1 MSEANQTNEP
11 KTEQV
16 ATTDQVAFVNS
27 TRKFVRKF
35 TGRRMIT
42 TAEETINAENVI
54 EVVTEAMRIH
64 EKNAADIDYLWNY
77 YKGDQPVYDR
87 ERELRPELTEI
98 VCENRA
104 NEIVNFKVGYQ
115 FAEPITYVSAKKD
128 SKPEGIEKLN
138 DAMRVIGKHN
148 IDKEIGKWLYIG
160 GVCCRLVEQ
169 NRRPYMKVPFS
180 LFTLDPRVS
189 FVIRA
194 NNHTHFPLAGVYYS
208 ENKDRKKV
216 FSAFTDQF
224 LFKWTDGDKKPK
236 QYVNHFGMIPI
247 IEYRCNLEREGCIE
261 IVISLLD
268 AVNNFDCDRLEAV
281 SQFVQSLLVLYNCQ
295 LEDGVTANSI
305 RKAGMILLKS
315 LNGEKADVKNLSE
328 QLDQQ
333 QNQALKEDLYRAI
346 HEIVGMPS
354 QSDGNTGDSSNNGA
368 VILKNGWQGAE
379 TRAKDFE
386 AEFYAPEMEMLWLL
400 SRICGETKAS
410 QGGFEFKPVDVDIK
424 MPRHNYDNLLSKS
437 QTLTTMLGCD
447 KIDPK
452 YAYEACGLFTDVE
465 EAHRAGIEWF
475 EKMTA
480 LNAKLEE
487 EKAKRSEQ
495 NNQEQDVKTDE

>member
-1 MSEANQTNEP
+1 
-11 KTEQV
+11 
-16 ATTDQVAFVNS
+16 
-27 TRKFVRKF
+27 
-35 TGRRMIT
+35 
-42 TAEETINAENVI
+42 
-54 EVVTEAMRIH
+54 
-64 EKNAADIDYLWNY
+64 
-77 YKGDQPVYDR
+77 
-87 ERELRPELTEI
+87 
-98 VCENRA
+98 
-104 NEIVNFKVGYQ
+104 
-115 FAEPITYVSAKKD
+115 
-128 SKPEGIEKLN
+128 
-138 DAMRVIGKHN
+138 
-148 IDKEIGKWLYIG
+148 
-160 GVCCRLVEQ
+160 
-169 NRRPYMKVPFS
+169 
-180 LFTLDPRVS
+180 
-189 FVIRA
+189 
-194 NNHTHFPLAGVYYS
+194 
-208 ENKDRKKV
+208 
-216 FSAFTDQF
+216 
-224 LFKWTDGDKKPK
+224 
-236 QYVNHFGMIPI
+236 
-247 IEYRCNLEREGCIE
+247 
-261 IVISLLD
+261 
-268 AVNNFDCDRLEAV
+268 
-281 SQFVQSLLVLYNCQ
+281 
-295 LEDGVTANSI
+295 
-305 RKAGMILLKS
+305 
-315 LNGEKADVKNLSE
+315 
-328 QLDQQ
+328 
-333 QNQALKEDLYRAI
+333 
-346 HEIVGMPS
+346 MPS